1 MKKIAVITGGL
12 LPLPAT
18 KGGAIETL
26 LQYLIDYNET
36 KKDLH
41 LDIYSIEET
50 KAKEKSKKYKN
61 SNFIYIKISNKINKI
76 LNIGQKII
84 KKLKL
89 KKDPN
94 FQLLYINKVCKK
106 LKEENYDLILI
117 ESDNHFVNKISKVT
131 KSPIVLYLH
140 NDKLNDKTYNCKKI
154 YDNCYNVITVSN
166 YISSRVLTINGSSDG
181 KVKTIYNG
189 IDTNRF
195 NVENK
200 NKLKQEMRKQYN
212 LEEDDFIFLFTGR
225 IEKEKGVLEL
235 INAFNMLDNPRK
247 KLMILGGSFYSNNKT
262 TKYVREVKNIIAN
275 NKNIIV
281 TGYIPAAEIYK
292 YHYMCDV
299 MVSPSQWEE
308 PGSLVNQETF
318 ASGIPLLSS
327 YSGGTP
333 EYTKDTKAILINR
346 GEKFVSDLSAAMNEL
361 MLDSKKCKEMSESQK
376 KVSKYFSKER
386 YCEDL
391 YNYLYEV
398 SK

>member
-26 LQYLIDYNET
+26 LQYLIDYNENQNE
-36 KKDLH
+36 LF
-41 LDIYSIEET
+41 LDIYSIKEA
-50 KAKEKSKKYKN
+50 KAKEIAKDYKKSK
-61 SNFIYIKISNKINKI
+61 FIYINISDKLNKI
-76 LNIGQKII
+76 LNIGFKII
-84 KKLKL
+84 KKLKI

-94 FQLLYINKVCKK
+94 FQLLYINKVCNK
-106 LKEENYDLILI
+106 LKDENYDLILI

-131 KSPIVLYLH
+131 KAPIILYLH
-140 NDKLNDKTYNCKKI
+140 NDKLNNKTYNCKKI
-154 YDNCYNVITVSN
+154 YDSCYNIITVSN
-166 YISSRVLTINGSSDG
+166 YISSRVLTIKGSNDD

-189 IDTNRF
+189 IDTNKF
-195 NVENK
+195 NVEDK
-200 NKLKQEMRKQYN
+200 NKLKKDMRKKYN

-235 INAFNMLDNPRK
+235 VKAFNLLDNPRK

-262 TKYVREVKNIIAN
+262 TKYVREVKNVISN
-275 NKNIIV
+275 NKDIIV
-281 TGYIPAAEIYK
+281 TGYIPSAEIYK

-318 ASGIPLLSS
+318 ASGIPLISS

-346 GEKFVSDLSAAMNEL
+346 GEKFVLDLSTAMNEL
-361 MLDSKKCKEMSESQK
+361 MCNQKKCQEMSESQK